1 MAFRLRRGT
10 DAERLLITPE
20 EGELI
25 YTTDTKKIYVGDGT
39 TLGGNIVNTEI
50 ELGDVGGVDLST
62 PPSAGQSLQYDGA
75 NWIPGNITGILEGST
90 FRIDVSGN
98 ILGTDSSILL
108 DNDSSLLVMD
118 TVSANTITGATIT
131 GNLIGNGSAITDM
144 VTTNLEDWSKSAPN
158 AGDTVQWNAV
168 ESVWQPTNFLTVN
181 GNFTGTFNGTINA
194 SGNLVGDTQGS
205 VFGQDSAVII
215 DGSSSRVV
223 GKIDTGTRVDVV
235 QTDASDQ
242 VLVRGTGLAKPG
254 AIGPQIL
261 FQTSTGTIDAPTT
274 VVGGT
279 TGDALG
285 EVQGAG
291 YDGTNYNIAGIV
303 RIATDL
309 DSTVS
314 PGVVPGRVMFI
325 TANSAGNLQNL
336 LLFNSQGYL
345 GLGTP
350 RPDEKLHVN
359 NGNAK
364 IDGFVQFGS
373 LTTGERDALTA
384 ANGMVI
390 YNTTDNKFQG
400 YENGAWVNLI

>member
-10 DAERLLITPE
+10 DAERLLITPA

-75 NWIPGNITGILEGST
+75 NWIPGDITGILEGST
-90 FRIDVSGN
+90 FRIDVNGD
-98 ILGTDSSILL
+98 ILGDDSSVLL
-108 DNDSSLLVMD
+108 NATTSLLTVD
-118 TVSANTITGATIT
+118 TVSANAITGATIT

-144 VTTNLEDWSKSAPN
+144 VTTNLEDFSKSAPN
-158 AGDTVQWNAV
+158 AGDTLQWNAV
-168 ESVWQPTNFLTVN
+168 ESVWQPTNFLDLN
-181 GNFTGTFNGTINA
+181 GNFTGTFNGTI
-194 SGNLVGDTQGS
+194 SGTGNLTGDVIGS
-205 VFGQDSAVII
+205 VFGQDSTTVI
-215 DGSSSRVV
+215 DGLSSSVV
-223 GKIDTGTRVDVV
+223 GKIATS
-235 QTDASDQ
+235 QILDANQGDPAVST
-242 VLVRGTGLAKPG
+242 VFRATGLARPG
-254 AIGPQIL
+254 SIGPQLI
-261 FQTSTGTIDAPTT
+261 FRSSTGSIETPGA
-274 VVGGT
+274 VVSGT

-285 EVQGAG
+285 EIHGLG
-291 YDGTNYNIAGIV
+291 WDGTNYEIGGII

-309 DSTVS
+309 DQTVS
-314 PGVVPGRVMFI
+314 TGAVPGRIVMV
-325 TANSAGNLQNL
+325 TANSSGNLVNL
-336 LLFNSQGYL
+336 LMFNSEGKL
-345 GLGTP
+345 GIGTP
-350 RPDEKLHVN
+350 RPDEKLHIN

-373 LTTGERDALTA
+373 LTTAERDALTA

-390 YNTTDNKFQG
+390 YNSTDNKFQG